1 MQWAL
6 PMLPDLLPDDLLAR
20 LQSTS
25 VDPYYVFPDAGNSMP
40 VYDASSGE
48 HVKVAGSICRAWSA
62 RC

>member
-25 VDPYYVFPDAGNSMP
+25 VDPYYVFPEAGNSMP

-48 HVKVAGSICRAWSA
+48 HVKVISTVRHSWST
-62 RC
+62 